1 LTSKNSFKF
10 GGQSGGKC
18 RYEGSTSELNP
29 IKHIVIFLEVIE
41 AKMEK
46 MSNWRSYNSV
56 MIYVIMLRIFKHG

>member
-1 LTSKNSFKF
+1 LTSKNLFKF
-10 GGQSGGKC
+10 GGQIGGTY
-18 RYEGSTSELNP
+18 RYEESTSELNP

-56 MIYVIMLRIFKHG
+56 MMYVIMLRIFKHG